1 MEDNTDIAILAASVE
16 RDMRQSL
23 MGSQGLKYNRT
34 DFRQFLNG
42 HPNVQQPQ
50 PMHPAQYHNGQ
61 YNHNYG
67 PPPMQHYPPQGYPQQ
82 GGEDFNIPEG
92 TLNGPIKQYVAPAHL
107 QLPNQGVQVP
117 NGQQMAPMMESAGG
131 FMMPDY
137 NNTSQKV
144 YLEDEQEF
152 RDALVKEI
160 KSQKKSLNK
169 LIKTNEQLILTLNSL
184 ADKVKEMA
192 EKLKIELTP
201 DPIPENI
208 IDEVKDKP

>member
-1 MEDNTDIAILAASVE
+1 MDDNTDIAILAASVE
-16 RDMRQSL
+16 REMRQGL
-23 MGSQGLKYNRT
+23 AGSQGLRYNRT

-42 HPNVQQPQ
+42 QPNVQQPQ
-50 PMHPAQYHNGQ
+50 PMHPAQHHHGQ

-67 PPPMQHYPPQGYPQQ
+67 PPPMQHYPQQGYPPQ
-82 GGEDFNIPEG
+82 GEDFNIPEG

-107 QLPNQGVQVP
+107 QLPNQGIQGP
-117 NGQQMAPMMESAGG
+117 QMAPMMESSGG

-137 NNTSQKV
+137 NNPTQKV
-144 YLEDEQEF
+144 YLEDEQDF

-169 LIKTNEQLILTLNSL
+169 LIKTNEQLIITMTSL
-184 ADKVKEMA
+184 GDKIREMA

-201 DPIPENI
+201 EPIPEI
-208 IDEVKDKP
+208 IDEVKDNP

>member
-1 MEDNTDIAILAASVE
+1 MDDNTDIAILAASVE
-16 RDMRQSL
+16 REMRQGL
-23 MGSQGLKYNRT
+23 AGSQGLRYNRT

-42 HPNVQQPQ
+42 QPNVQQPQ
-50 PMHPAQYHNGQ
+50 PMHPAQHHYGQ

-67 PPPMQHYPPQGYPQQ
+67 PPPMQHYPPQHQQGYP
-82 GGEDFNIPEG
+82 GEDFNIPEG

-117 NGQQMAPMMESAGG
+117 NGQQMAPMMESSGG

-201 DPIPENI
+201 EPTIEI
-208 IDEVKDKP
+208 IDEVKDNT